1 MESLF
6 ALATVEQ
13 GLEVMRRQFD
23 PALWDH
29 RAAALAARDPWHQRF
44 VRHVRRLKLLASQ
57 SSRTATAAGSY

>member
-13 GLEVMRRQFD
+13 TLDMMRRQFD
-23 PALWDH
+23 MPAVRH
-29 RAAALAARDPWHQRF
+29 RAEVHAARDPWRQRF

-57 SSRTATAAGSY
+57 SSQAVTSGSY